1 MTQTE
6 TQTPAPTSTGTDT
19 PTVRLHIGGQDRDAT
34 GGRTFER
41 TDPVR
46 GEAATVAAAAGV
58 EDAVA
63 AVEAASAAFPAWAR
77 TSPAERRDL
86 LLAAA
91 GALEARTDDFAA
103 ATVAETGSPAHWA
116 HFNVGLAASMLR
128 EAAGLTTAARGAV
141 IPSNVPGSLAMA
153 VRKPAGVVLGMAPWN
168 APVILGVRALA
179 TPLAVGNTVVFKAS
193 EKCPRIHRLIVD
205 ALVEAGLPDG
215 VVNFVSHAPEDA
227 AAVVE
232 AMIAHPAVRRVN
244 FTGSTPVGRI
254 IGRLC
259 GEHLTP
265 SVLEL
270 GGKAPFVVLDD
281 ADVDAAV
288 AAAAFGAYANS
299 GQICM
304 STERFIVDEQV
315 ADEFVAKLAAKAS
328 GLPVGDPGGQV
339 VLGSVVD
346 ADTVE
351 RCNALLDDA
360 VDAGAEVV
368 AGERA
373 TSTLMPATLL
383 DRVTPTMRIWREE
396 SFGPV
401 KSVTRVDGV
410 DAAVAAAND
419 TEFGLSA
426 SVFGR
431 DVARALEVAGRIE
444 SGICHV
450 NGPTVHDEPQMPF
463 GGVKASG
470 WGRFGGLEGV
480 HEFTDLQWTT
490 VQQGERHYPF

>member
-1 MTQTE
+1 MTENVQ
-6 TQTPAPTSTGTDT
+6 
-19 PTVRLHIGGQDRDAT
+19 LLIGGSDRDAAS
-34 GGRTFER
+34 GRTFDR
-41 TDPVR
+41 LSPVS
-46 GEAATVAAAAGV
+46 GDAVTTAAAGGV

-63 AVEAASAAFPAWAR
+63 AVDAAADAFPAWAA
-77 TSPAERRDL
+77 TSPTERRML

-91 GALEARTDDFAA
+91 DRLEEKMDDFAA
-103 ATVAETGSPAHWA
+103 ATVAEIGAPAHWA
-116 HFNVGLAASMLR
+116 QFNVGLAGSILR
-128 EAAGLTTAARGAV
+128 EAASLTTLVTGET
-141 IPSNVPGSLAMA
+141 IPSNVPGSFAMS

-168 APVILGVRALA
+168 APVILGTRSLA

-215 VVNFVSHAPEDA
+215 VVNFVTHAPEDA
-227 AAVVE
+227 PAVVE
-232 AMIAHPAVRRVN
+232 AMIAHAAVRRVN
-244 FTGSTPVGRI
+244 FTGSTSVGRI

-288 AAAAFGAYANS
+288 DAAAFGSFANS

-304 STERFIVDEQV
+304 STERIIVDERI
-315 ADEFVAKLAAKAS
+315 ADEFVEKLAAKAAT
-328 GLPVGDPGGQV
+328 LPVGDPSGQV

-346 ADTVE
+346 DSTVE
-351 RCNALLDDA
+351 RCNTLLDDA
-360 VDAGAEVV
+360 VESGARLV

-383 DRVTPTMRIWREE
+383 DGVTGEMRIWREE

-401 KSVTRVDGV
+401 KSIMRVNGV

-419 TEFGLSA
+419 TEYGLSSA
-426 SVFGR
+426 VFGR
-431 DVARALEVAGRIE
+431 DVARALAVADRIE

-463 GGVKASG
+463 GGVKSSG
-470 WGRFGGLEGV
+470 WGRFGGIAGV
-480 HEFTDLQWTT
+480 HEFTDVQWVT
-490 VQQGERHYPF
+490 VQQGARHYPF